1 MCLACEQDAMWFAYL
16 RRRGLI
22 DENGMPTEPV
32 PNLADPFETLA
43 TEEEKEQ
50 RDAQKQLQQN
60 AAAPADKDKFSCDDP
75 AG

>member
-32 PNLADPFETLA
+32 PFLADAFDTLA
-43 TEEEKEQ
+43 TREEKEAKA
-50 RDAQKQLQQN
+50 AQN
-60 AAAPADKDKFSCDDP
+60 PAEPADKATAASDKP
-75 AG
+75 TAE